1 MIRAHIIAIL
11 CIVLAAV
18 ALGYFGFVFLRSDV
32 FARVL
37 LRRGYE
43 KRGWTEDR
51 LALRIKMLGVAGALV
66 ALAAILLA
74 LSTFR

>member
-11 CIVLAAV
+11 CIVLALV
-18 ALGYFGFVFLRSDV
+18 ALAYFVFVFVRSDV

-43 KRGWTEDR
+43 KKGWTEPR
-51 LALRIKMLGVAGALV
+51 LAVRIKMLGAVGALV